1 MRRPLALPTVL
12 VALAIALAWTA
23 PAFGHAAYVGSDPA
37 PGQRLEASPGRITL
51 VFTEPLNP
59 RLARATLRAAA
70 GGPAVPAV
78 VRAERRRLVVVPARR
93 LARGAY
99 RVEWHTVSTEDGHAL
114 EGAFAF
120 GVRAAAGAAP
130 VLETGPFARAG
141 WVRILA
147 RIALYTTVLMLVAAL
162 LLPLLIRRPRGW
174 PVPELAA
181 GAAPAGGE
189 RPAAADPGP
198 ARGDGPPAPTR
209 AGAVDLSPVR
219 ARSARLRGD
228 LAWAA
233 VAAAVAA
240 TVADAA
246 DAARGVDLAR
256 MGDYLAGNVAG
267 LARALVVV
275 LLVAAALLRDRR
287 PRAAGGAAVLALGAV
302 AASGHAGSADPRV
315 PSILNDWLHLASGAL
330 WLGGV
335 ALLFL
340 LWGPVVRSAPR
351 ITRLAVARHVLAP
364 FGRVAAGAF
373 AVAAST
379 GLVSLVTQLG
389 RIAALWETSYG
400 RLLALKIVAVGLIA
414 AASAVHALRLR
425 PRLLAGERQG
435 AEPPVSGRLGRS
447 DPAGRGS
454 GPSEPLE
461 RRHWRLW
468 RSEPWLA
475 LAVVAAVAGLV
486 AFPLPPRQLAQ
497 AGQAQAV
504 VCDPCPLPRP
514 AADELAV
521 ADSAGSHVVAA
532 WVRRTPQAVT
542 GTVRLLDR
550 RGRPSGVPAEL
561 PGASTE
567 PCGTGC
573 RRFRLPA
580 SATAVDVAVRERGRR
595 HAARLPAV
603 WEDGASRRA
612 RRLLRRAESEMRAL
626 RGVRE
631 VERLTSG
638 PGTFALTEY
647 RLRAPDRLAWRTA
660 RGVESVI
667 VGERQWIRTPETPWN
682 AGDYGSGL
690 AFRTRSWFAWR
701 RYARTVRLLG
711 ERTEGGRRLA
721 ELALMDE
728 GTPVWFRLTVDTGT
742 HRVLGERMIARARFL
757 RTRFVDFDRAFEIE
771 PPAGVR

>member
-1 MRRPLALPTVL
+1 MRRLLALPAL
-12 VALAIALAWTA
+12 AAAFVALAAAFAAAPPAW
-23 PAFGHAAYVGSDPA
+23 GHAAYVGSEPA

-51 VFTEPLNP
+51 VFTEPLNA
-59 RLARATLRAAA
+59 RLARATLRPAA
-70 GGPAVPAV
+70 GGPPVPVV
-78 VRAERRRLVVVPARR
+78 VRAERRRLVVSPARR

-99 RVEWHTVSTEDGHAL
+99 RVDWHTVSTEDGHAL

-130 VLETGPFARAG
+130 VLETGPLARAG

-147 RIALYTTVLMLVAAL
+147 RIALYATLLILVAAL
-162 LLPLLIRRPRGW
+162 LLPLLVRRPRGW
-174 PVPELAA
+174 PVPELGGGVDTAA
-181 GAAPAGGE
+181 
-189 RPAAADPGP
+189 
-198 ARGDGPPAPTR
+198 
-209 AGAVDLSPVR
+209 VR
-219 ARSARLRGD
+219 ARGARLAGD

-246 DAARGVDLAR
+246 AAARGVDLGR
-256 MGDYLAGNVAG
+256 MADYLAGNAAG
-267 LARALVVV
+267 LARAAVVV
-275 LLVAAALLRDRR
+275 LLAAAALLRERR
-287 PRAAGGAAVLALGAV
+287 PRAAAGAAVLALGAV

-330 WLGGV
+330 WLGGI

-340 LWGPVVRSAPR
+340 LWWPVVRSAR
-351 ITRLAVARHVLAP
+351 RATRLAVARHVLAP

-373 AVAAST
+373 AVAAAT

-389 RIAALWETSYG
+389 RLTALWETSYG
-400 RLLALKIVAVGLIA
+400 RLLAVKIVAVAVIA
-414 AASAVHALRLR
+414 AASAVHALHLR
-425 PRLLAGERQG
+425 PRLLAT
-435 AEPPVSGRLGRS
+435 AVP
-447 DPAGRGS
+447 
-454 GPSEPLE
+454 EPLE

-497 AGQAQAV
+497 AGRAQAA
-504 VCDPCPLPRP
+504 VCDPCPLARP
-514 AADELAV
+514 AAGELAV
-521 ADSAGSHVVAA
+521 ADSAGSQIVAA

-550 RGRPSGVPAEL
+550 RGRPSGVPVEL
-561 PGASTE
+561 PGGSAA

-595 HAARLPAV
+595 HTTRLPAV
-603 WEDGASRRA
+603 WEAGASGRA
-612 RRLLRRAESEMRAL
+612 RRLLRRAEAAMRAL

-647 RLRAPDRLAWRTA
+647 RLRAPDRLAWRTGRDV
-660 RGVESVI
+660 RGVI
-667 VGERQWIRTPETPWN
+667 VGERQWIRTPESPWR
-682 AGDYGSGL
+682 AGPYGSGL

-711 ERTEGGRRLA
+711 ERSEGGRRLA

-728 GTPVWFRLTVDTGT
+728 GTPVWFRLTVDTAT
-742 HRVLGERMIARARFL
+742 HRVLRERMIARARFL
-757 RTRFVDFDRAFEIE
+757 RTRFVDFDREFEIV
-771 PPAGVR
+771 PPEGAR